1 MGIFYGIF
9 AFALEAFDMGFVSSL
24 DTTKHG
30 SRSFR
35 ENIPATR
42 FDEMLFDKGQ
52 ARGSRGRAW
61 LKQKTGNLGEGEG
74 RSYRHRAI
82 DLSEI

>member
-9 AFALEAFDMGFVSSL
+9 AFALEALDMGFVSSL
-24 DTTKHG
+24 DTTRHG

-42 FDEMLFDKGQ
+42 FDEMLFD
-52 ARGSRGRAW
+52 
-61 LKQKTGNLGEGEG
+61 EE
-74 RSYRHRAI
+74 
-82 DLSEI
+82 